1 MSFIKSLNLTTIQRN
16 AVVSPEKQR
25 RNKLIN
31 HLREQLAI
39 AKADADGSNYTVK
52 KRRWELT
59 EDGKKFLIE
68 VDKRL
73 KRWWV
78 VNDDGSIV
86 LGVKWGSKLMELD
99 KGKTGIVLDSINSLI
114 IVIDKL
120 ITAVDAGELD
130 NNINAIN
137 KLRLAKSTKA

>member
-31 HLREQLAI
+31 HLREQLAL
-39 AKADADGSNYTVK
+39 AKSDADGSHFTVK

-78 VNDDGSIV
+78 INEDGSII
-86 LGVKWGSKLMELD
+86 LGIKWGSKLMELD
-99 KGKTGIVLDSINSLI
+99 KGKTGIVIDSLNTLI
-114 IVIDKL
+114 IVIEKL

-137 KLRLAKSTKA
+137 KLRLAKPTKS